1 MSVFWLQDPTVL
13 FNNAGITQI
22 IPTAGMTRE
31 DKLNA
36 ISRLIIVLTVLG
48 YLLTM
53 SYKLLLLGAVSLGM
67 IAFLNSATVKSNA
80 IIAQKK
86 QEKQDKQDK
95 QNNKPSKKE
104 GFANYANYNTGHRV
118 IGGGGSSS
126 SSGGG
131 SSMPMAAPAPSGLTF
146 QAPTPQDPLMNVLL
160 TDIPDRPGRPAAE
173 PAFNP
178 NVEHDIN
185 QSAQKFVVDDLGGSP
200 DLEDRLFRDLG
211 DNYEFSNSMR
221 NYFATPNTKIPNDQH
236 AFAKFCYGSMI
247 SCKEGNMM
255 ACARANPVL
264 GSITGA
270 Q

>member
-1 MSVFWLQDPTVL
+1 MTAFWLQDPTVL

-22 IPTAGMTRE
+22 IPTSDMDRE
-31 DKLNA
+31 ARLNA
-36 ISRLIIVLTVLG
+36 MSRLIIVLTLLG
-48 YLLTM
+48 YLITM
-53 SYKLLLLGAVSLGM
+53 SYSVLLLGVISLAG
-67 IAFLNSATVKSNA
+67 IAILSTATSVA
-80 IIAQKK
+80 
-86 QEKQDKQDK
+86 
-95 QNNKPSKKE
+95 SKEAKEAKEAKEGKE
-104 GFANYANYNTGHRV
+104 GFSNYANYNTGRRRKN
-118 IGGGGSSS
+118 GNGNSNNNGNSA
-126 SSGGG
+126 
-131 SSMPMAAPAPSGLTF
+131 MAAPLPSSSGLTF

-160 TDIPDRPGRPAAE
+160 TDIQDRPNRPAAE

-178 NVEHDIN
+178 QVERDIN
-185 QSAQKFVVDDLGGSP
+185 QSTQTFVVNDMDGNNA

-221 NYFATPNTKIPNDQH
+221 NYFATPNTRIPNDQH
-236 AFAKFCYGSMI
+236 AFAEFCYGSMI

>member
-1 MSVFWLQDPTVL
+1 MTAFWLQDPTVL

-22 IPTAGMTRE
+22 IPTSDMTRE
-31 DKLNA
+31 AKLNA
-36 ISRLIIVLTVLG
+36 ISRLIIVLTLLG

-67 IAFLNSATVKSNA
+67 IAFLNSATNKSNA

-86 QEKQDKQDK
+86 QEKQDKLA
-95 QNNKPSKKE
+95 KKE
-104 GFANYANYNTGHRV
+104 GFANYANYNTGRRQ
-118 IGGGGSSS
+118 IDNSI
-126 SSGGG
+126 
-131 SSMPMAAPAPSGLTF
+131 PMAAPSSSGLTF

-160 TDIPDRPGRPAAE
+160 TDIQDRPGRPAAE

-178 NVEHDIN
+178 KVEHDIN
-185 QSAQKFVVDDLGGSP
+185 QSAQKFVVNDLGGNS

-236 AFAKFCYGSMI
+236 AFAEYCYGSMI

>member
-1 MSVFWLQDPTVL
+1 MTAFWLNDPTAL

-22 IPTAGMTRE
+22 VPTSDMTRE
-31 DKLNA
+31 AKLNA
-36 ISRLIIVLTVLG
+36 ISRMIILLTILG

-53 SYKLLLLGAVSLGM
+53 SYKLILLGVISLAM
-67 IAFLNSATVKSNA
+67 IALLYVTQSKATSNA
-80 IIAQKK
+80 TTQ
-86 QEKQDKQDK
+86 
-95 QNNKPSKKE
+95 PSGGKKE
-104 GFANYANYNTGHRV
+104 GFANYANYNTGRRRMQPPV
-118 IGGGGSSS
+118 AASSS
-126 SSGGG
+126 
-131 SSMPMAAPAPSGLTF
+131 PSGLTF

-160 TDIPDRPGRPAAE
+160 TDIQDHPKRPAAE

-178 NVEHDIN
+178 QVEHAIN
-185 QSAQKFVVDDLGGSP
+185 QSAQEFVVQDLGGNP
-200 DLEDRLFRDLG
+200 NLEDRLFRDLG

-236 AFAKFCYGSMI
+236 AFAEYCYGAMI

>member
-1 MSVFWLQDPTVL
+1 MTAFWLNDPTAL

-22 IPTAGMTRE
+22 VPTSDMTRE
-31 DKLNA
+31 AKLNA
-36 ISRLIIVLTVLG
+36 ISRMIILLTILG

-53 SYKLLLLGAVSLGM
+53 SYKLILLGVISLAM
-67 IAFLNSATVKSNA
+67 IALLYVTQSKATSNA
-80 IIAQKK
+80 TTQ
-86 QEKQDKQDK
+86 
-95 QNNKPSKKE
+95 PSGGKKE
-104 GFANYANYNTGHRV
+104 GFANYANYNTGRRRMQPPV
-118 IGGGGSSS
+118 AASSS
-126 SSGGG
+126 
-131 SSMPMAAPAPSGLTF
+131 PSGLTF

-160 TDIPDRPGRPAAE
+160 TDIQDHPKRPAAE

-178 NVEHDIN
+178 QVEHAIN
-185 QSAQKFVVDDLGGSP
+185 QSAQEFVVQDLGGNP

-236 AFAKFCYGSMI
+236 AFAEYCYGAMI

>member
-1 MSVFWLQDPTVL
+1 MTAFWLNDPTAL

-22 IPTAGMTRE
+22 VPTSDMTRE
-31 DKLNA
+31 AKLNA
-36 ISRLIIVLTVLG
+36 ISRMIILLTILG

-53 SYKLLLLGAVSLGM
+53 SYTLILLGVISLAM
-67 IAFLNSATVKSNA
+67 IALLYVTQSKATSKA
-80 IIAQKK
+80 TQ
-86 QEKQDKQDK
+86 
-95 QNNKPSKKE
+95 PSGGKKE
-104 GFANYANYNTGHRV
+104 GFANYANYNTGRRRMQPPV
-118 IGGGGSSS
+118 AASSS
-126 SSGGG
+126 
-131 SSMPMAAPAPSGLTF
+131 PSGLTF

-160 TDIPDRPGRPAAE
+160 TDIKDNPRRPAAE

-178 NVEHDIN
+178 QVEHAIN
-185 QSAQKFVVDDLGGSP
+185 ESAQQFVVQDLGGNP
-200 DLEDRLFRDLG
+200 NLEDRLFRDLG

-236 AFAKFCYGSMI
+236 AFAEYCYGAMI

>member
-1 MSVFWLQDPTVL
+1 MTAFWLNDPTAL

-22 IPTAGMTRE
+22 VPTSDMTRE
-31 DKLNA
+31 AKLNA
-36 ISRLIIVLTVLG
+36 ISRMIILLTILG

-53 SYKLLLLGAVSLGM
+53 SYMLILLGVVSLAM
-67 IAFLNSATVKSNA
+67 IALLYVTQSKA
-80 IIAQKK
+80 ISKASTQ
-86 QEKQDKQDK
+86 
-95 QNNKPSKKE
+95 PSGGKKE
-104 GFANYANYNTGHRV
+104 GFANYANYNTGRRRMQPPV
-118 IGGGGSSS
+118 AASSS
-126 SSGGG
+126 
-131 SSMPMAAPAPSGLTF
+131 PSGLTF

-160 TDIPDRPGRPAAE
+160 TDIQDHPKRPAAE

-178 NVEHDIN
+178 QVEHAIN
-185 QSAQKFVVDDLGGSP
+185 QSAQEFVVQDLGGNP
-200 DLEDRLFRDLG
+200 NLEDRLFRDLG

-236 AFAKFCYGSMI
+236 AFAEYCYGAMI

>member
-1 MSVFWLQDPTVL
+1 MTAFWLQDPTVL

-22 IPTAGMTRE
+22 IPTSDMDRE
-31 DKLNA
+31 ARLNA
-36 ISRLIIVLTVLG
+36 MSRLIIVLTLLG
-48 YLLTM
+48 YLITM
-53 SYKLLLLGAVSLGM
+53 SYSVLLLGVISLAG
-67 IAFLNSATVKSNA
+67 IAILSTATNA
-80 IIAQKK
+80 AAQNAATNPTGKK
-86 QEKQDKQDK
+86 DA
-95 QNNKPSKKE
+95 KE
-104 GFANYANYNTGHRV
+104 GFSNYANYNTGRRRKHNNNSNNNSKHNNNSNNNSNRV
-118 IGGGGSSS
+118 MS
-126 SSGGG
+126 
-131 SSMPMAAPAPSGLTF
+131 APSGLTF

-160 TDIPDRPGRPAAE
+160 TDIQDRPNRPAAE

-178 NVEHDIN
+178 DVELEIN
-185 QSAQKFVVDDLGGSP
+185 QSTKTFVVNDMDGNRT

-221 NYFATPNTKIPNDQH
+221 NYFATPNTRIPNDQH
-236 AFAKFCYGSMI
+236 AFAEFCYGSMI